1 MPSAIS
7 DAPTSDSAP
16 RPPARFA
23 TTRWSV
29 VLHAGRS
36 GPGAHDALSRLCRTY
51 WFPLYAH
58 ARRRGLSAH
67 DAEDMTQE
75 FFARLL
81 AREAI
86 ARADPARGRFRTF
99 ILTALDRFLTDEWHR
114 ARAAKRGGSS
124 ERISL
129 DLSGAEDRFL
139 QIADPG
145 ASPDRLFDREWALA
159 ALRTVL
165 ERLEREYAAA
175 GKAAV
180 FAVLKPTLTSPR
192 DTLPYA
198 ELAAQLGRNENA
210 VKVAVHRLRQ
220 RYRALLRAE
229 IADTLAEGEDAD
241 ADAELRLLLQALAP

>member
-1 MPSAIS
+1 MPSATS
-7 DAPTSDSAP
+7 DAPTSDSAT
-16 RPPARFA
+16 RRTAHFA

-36 GPGAHDALSRLCRTY
+36 GPGAHDALSRLCETY

-99 ILTALDRFLTDEWHR
+99 ILTALERFLTDEWHR
-114 ARAAKRGGSS
+114 GRAAKRGGGT
-124 ERISL
+124 ERVSL
-129 DLSGAEDRFL
+129 DFAGAEDRFL

-165 ERLEREYAAA
+165 LRLESEYATA
-175 GKAAV
+175 GKAAI
-180 FAVLKPTLTSPR
+180 FAALKPTLTSPR
-192 DTLPYA
+192 DTLAYA
-198 ELAAQLGRNENA
+198 ALADQLGRNENA

-241 ADAELRLLLQALAP
+241 AELRLLLVALAP